1 MQFGH
6 RGSGYAK
13 HLSEQELHS
22 KEAQLLVDGLL
33 LSKDAKKFAIA
44 REIEKVKIMPQY
56 QLALVH
62 SSMVLLALFSSRM
75 INQKMDL
82 FRKVKFTLNIVSP
95 PFSFKQRNHEFSP

>member
-13 HLSEQELHS
+13 HLSEEELHS

-44 REIEKVKIMPQY
+44 REIEKVKMMPQY
-56 QLALVH
+56 QLALAH
-62 SSMVLLALFSSRM
+62 SSMVLLALLTSRM

-82 FRKVKFTLNIVSP
+82 FRKGNSLKFTSP
-95 PFSFKQRNHEFSP
+95 PFSFKQRK